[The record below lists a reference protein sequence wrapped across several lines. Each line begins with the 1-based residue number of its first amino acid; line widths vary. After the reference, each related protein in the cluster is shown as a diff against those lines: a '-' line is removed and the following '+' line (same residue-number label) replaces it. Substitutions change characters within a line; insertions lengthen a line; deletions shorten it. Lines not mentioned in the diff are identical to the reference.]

1 MGIVSAAPSISCR
14 VKRQA
19 CFCWSNIPKPCGC
32 CFNRLIFSIDLD
44 IADVASGQW
53 TLSRTVSALRDSN
66 RGSDLVHLDPRELC
80 ARPSVQGWRFP
91 SPRCYLLPRPYYVC
105 PRRGHLPHRRRSS
118 STACTVPW
126 EAWGS
131 EQPPLD
137 PATTRGTRPSW
148 RKRSRLWFEAL
159 LNTHRAMAEVV
170 AVTKIWFIKKKH
182 TVEVML
188 YSYLS
193 RIFL

>member
-19 CFCWSNIPKPCGC
+19 CFWWSNIPKPSACW
-32 CFNRLIFSIDLD
+32 FNRLIFGTDLD

-66 RGSDLVHLDPRELC
+66 RGSDLVHSDPREPC
-80 ARPSVQGWRFP
+80 ARPSGQGWRFP
-91 SPRCYLLPRPYYVC
+91 SPRCCLLPRPYYAC
-105 PRRGHLPHRRRSS
+105 PRRGRLPRRRRSS
-118 STACTVPW
+118 STACTGPW
-126 EAWGS
+126 AAWGS
-131 EQPPLD
+131 ERPPLD
-137 PATTRGTRPSW
+137 PAATRGTRPSW

-170 AVTKIWFIKKKH
+170 AVIKIILKKKKNA
-182 TVEVML
+182 VEVML

-193 RIFL
+193 MIFW